1 MKERALVIALLL
13 CSACAYHTVNAPL
26 QTTASPDYGYRFA
39 NVARPD
45 DETFVIVTM
54 SGGGTRAAA
63 FAYGVLQKLA
73 ATKIHAGGSDLLDS
87 VDVISSV
94 SGGSFTAT
102 YYALNGRAGLPEF
115 KTKFLEPNVE
125 RRLISSAFLPQNLF
139 RLLFSRSFNRI
150 DLAAQYYDQVLYH
163 GATYAKMPRKRPY
176 VTVNATEMDIGSPF
190 QFTQEQFDPICSD
203 LSAMNVSYAVASS
216 SSFPVLLTPVNLRSY
231 NGTCHYEPPGWFS
244 LADDNSFGRRFRYY
258 TELAALLQPE
268 RRYLH
273 LIDGGVSDNIG
284 VRGPYHAMTSTDT
297 LQTGNNLLGFS
308 ILRLINLHKVRR
320 VAIIVVDSK
329 TENLLSLDKSPATP
343 SLVPVILNIAET
355 PMANYS
361 FESVQVMKDTA
372 NQIKQDV
379 ATLAACTPNVPA
391 APYEIYAVNVTF
403 GAVKKPATRAEL
415 NGIGTN
421 YSLTPRQLQLLI
433 DSAGTI
439 LDDSPDFQRLV
450 KDLQH

>member
-1 MKERALVIALLL
+1 MKERALVVALLL
-13 CSACAYHTVNAPL
+13 CCACAYHTVNAPL
-26 QTTASPDYGYRFA
+26 QTAASPDYGYRFA
-39 NVARPD
+39 NVERPD
-45 DETFVIVTM
+45 DKTMVIVTM

-73 ATKIHAGGSDLLDS
+73 ATKIHDGQSDLLDS

-102 YYALNGRAGLPEF
+102 YYALNGRGGLPEF
-115 KTKFLEPNVE
+115 KHKFLEPNVE
-125 RRLISSAFLPQNLF
+125 RTLIRSAFRPQNLF
-139 RLLFSRSFNRI
+139 RLMFSRSFNRI

-203 LSAMNVSYAVASS
+203 LSAMKVSYAVAAS
-216 SSFPVLLTPVNLRSY
+216 SSFPALLTPVNLRSY
-231 NGTCHYEPPGWFS
+231 NGTCGYQPPGWFS
-244 LADDNSFGRRFRYY
+244 LAADDTAFGRRFRYY
-258 TELAALLQPE
+258 TELSALLQPE
-268 RRYLH
+268 RRYIH

-284 VRGPYHAMTSTDT
+284 VRGPYHAMTSDDT
-297 LQTGNNLLGFS
+297 LQTGNRIGFS
-308 ILRLINLHKVRR
+308 VLRLIGLHKVQR

-329 TENLLSLDKSPATP
+329 TENLLGLDKSPATP
-343 SLVPVILNIAET
+343 WLLPVILNIAET

-361 FESVQVMKDTA
+361 FESVQVMIDTA
-372 NQIKQDV
+372 KQVKRDS
-379 ATLAACTPNVPA
+379 ASLAAGTAPA
-391 APYEIYAVNVTF
+391 PPYDLYPVNVTF
-403 GAVKKPATRAEL
+403 GAVKDPAMRAEL

-433 DSAGTI
+433 DAAGKI
-439 LDDSPDFQRLV
+439 LDDSPQFQQLV

>member
-1 MKERALVIALLL
+1 VKERALVIALLL
-13 CSACAYHTVNAPL
+13 CCACAYHTVNAPL

-115 KTKFLEPNVE
+115 KSKFLEPNVE
-125 RRLISSAFLPQNLF
+125 RRLIGSAFLPQNLF

-203 LSAMNVSYAVASS
+203 LTAMKVSYAVASS

-231 NGTCHYEPPGWFS
+231 NGTCGYQPPGWYRF
-244 LADDNSFGRRFRYY
+244 AANDDPLTRRYRYY
-258 TELAALLQPE
+258 SDLAALAQTE
-268 RRYLH
+268 RGYLH

-284 VRGPYHAMTSTDT
+284 LRGPHHAMTSLDT
-297 LQTGNNLLGFS
+297 LQTGDRVGFS
-308 ILRLINLHKVRR
+308 LLRLINLHKVRR

-329 TENLLSLDKSPATP
+329 TENPLSLDKSPATP
-343 SLVPVILNIAET
+343 SIVPVVLNISET

-361 FESVQVMKDTA
+361 FDTVQIMIETA
-372 NQIKQDV
+372 KQMMRDEAV
-379 ATLAACTPNVPA
+379 LAASNTPSPS
-391 APYEIYAVNVTF
+391 YEFYPIYVTF
-403 GAVKKPATRAEL
+403 GAVKDTDTRNAL
-415 NGIGTN
+415 NSIGTN
-421 YSLTPRQLQLLI
+421 YSLTHEQLKLLL
-433 DSAGTI
+433 DSAGMI
-439 LDDSPDFQRLV
+439 LDDSSEFKRLV